1 MSNIRKIKTILSSS
15 RLFEQSSS
23 RNLSAGK
30 LDSTY
35 YNFMTASYLSNE
47 HLQDSMTFAMT
58 APLIFQINEL
68 KEDVDDLHTHLS
80 ESLYTNRE
88 TSFGGSILVSSH
100 ITASGNISCSGHI
113 RVNEIRDNTNSS
125 TLTIRPDGELNLGT
139 AATDEINIG
148 RTSSTSCD
156 INMFANSTD
165 PTLRIVNKTA
175 TFNHPVTASADIS
188 SSGTITML
196 TASIGGGIFT
206 SASLAAGGGGG
217 GAVSAVAN
225 GSNNRVATFSSGDA
239 LNGEANLLFNGSI
252 LEIGGK
258 LKVSSH
264 ITSSGNISA
273 SGNIIAD
280 FPDTNDN
287 ALHYPLVTDGNT
299 IEKLNDLNFNP
310 STGLVQVGS
319 SLQVNST
326 NIVLGSTGTI
336 STTSHITAGGY
347 ISSSGAINT
356 LSHITAS
363 GNISASGTAHIIG
376 GNVQVDE
383 FSCLGDAVFGR
394 HLSHQGDSDTKI
406 TLETNTISITAGNT
420 AHMSFTQTG
429 GTQILTN
436 ITASGN
442 ISASGVIYGKQI
454 QHTYHQY
461 NNDSLNTGQY
471 IPAPGGYIVEGTSI
485 NYYRQWIAPFNG
497 RLRKLMIYCEN
508 DPGNAR
514 ISLYADG
521 SFVKRKT
528 ESFGAATSTNFDFDN
543 PDGGGDSVFTAGQR
557 IAILIDPLNIP
568 GDVNVVCTWEY
579 DINL

>member
-100 ITASGNISCSGHI
+100 ITASGNIS
-113 RVNEIRDNTNSS
+113 
-125 TLTIRPDGELNLGT
+125 
-139 AATDEINIG
+139 
-148 RTSSTSCD
+148 
-156 INMFANSTD
+156 
-165 PTLRIVNKTA
+165 
-175 TFNHPVTASADIS
+175 
-188 SSGTITML
+188 SSGTGDNYFGGNLNIVNDSGTELNFTGTGNTNIT
-196 TASIGGGIFT
+196 TAGNMYIKAGSSKKVYLGANNTDSQITIDTSGWLGIGDTSPNAPLDIESSENILARFT
-206 SASLAAGGGGG
+206 STDDDAKIIIEDDDTIGYHNVRNNYHSFGFDGYTTRSPLFVVSGSLT
-217 GAVSAVAN
+217 N
-225 GSNNRVATFSSGDA
+225 GVWGKV
-239 LNGEANLLFNGSI
+239 G
-252 LEIGGK
+252 IG
-258 LKVSSH
+258 
-264 ITSSGNISA
+264 TSTPVEVLTVMGNISS

-310 STGLVQVGS
+310 STGLVQVGG
-319 SLQVNST
+319 SLQINST
-326 NIVLGSTGTI
+326 NIVLGTTGTI

-363 GNISASGTAHIIG
+363 GNISASG
-376 GNVQVDE
+376 
-383 FSCLGDAVFGR
+383 
-394 HLSHQGDSDTKI
+394 
-406 TLETNTISITAGNT
+406 
-420 AHMSFTQTG
+420 
-429 GTQILTN
+429 
-436 ITASGN
+436 
-442 ISASGVIYGKQI
+442 VIYGKQI

-461 NNDSLNTGQY
+461 NTDSLNTGQY
-471 IPAPGGYIVEGTSI
+471 IPAPGGYVIEGTSI

-543 PDGGGDSVFTAGQR
+543 PDGGGDSVFSAGQR

>member
-1 MSNIRKIKTILSSS
+1 MSRIKTILSSS
-15 RLFEQSSS
+15 RLFSKGSK
-23 RNLSAGK
+23 NLDGGVVDDA
-30 LDSTY
+30 TF
-35 YNFMTASYLSNE
+35 NRMTASFESNK
-47 HLQDSMTFAMT
+47 HLVDDVQFEYS

-68 KEDVDDLHTHLS
+68 KDDVDNLHTHLS

-88 TSFGGSILVSSH
+88 TSFGGSISVSSH
-100 ITASGNISCSGHI
+100 ITASGNISS
-113 RVNEIRDNTNSS
+113 
-125 TLTIRPDGELNLGT
+125 
-139 AATDEINIG
+139 
-148 RTSSTSCD
+148 
-156 INMFANSTD
+156 
-165 PTLRIVNKTA
+165 
-175 TFNHPVTASADIS
+175 
-188 SSGTITML
+188 
-196 TASIGGGIFT
+196 
-206 SASLAAGGGGG
+206 
-217 GAVSAVAN
+217 
-225 GSNNRVATFSSGDA
+225 
-239 LNGEANLLFNGSI
+239 
-252 LEIGGK
+252 
-258 LKVSSH
+258 
-264 ITSSGNISA
+264 

-280 FPDTNDN
+280 FPDTNDD

-310 STGLVQVGS
+310 STGLVQVGG
-319 SLQVNST
+319 SLQINST
-326 NIVLGSTGTI
+326 NIVLGTTGTI

-363 GNISASGTAHIIG
+363 GNISASG
-376 GNVQVDE
+376 
-383 FSCLGDAVFGR
+383 
-394 HLSHQGDSDTKI
+394 
-406 TLETNTISITAGNT
+406 
-420 AHMSFTQTG
+420 
-429 GTQILTN
+429 
-436 ITASGN
+436 
-442 ISASGVIYGKQI
+442 VIYGKQI

-461 NNDSLNTGQY
+461 NTDSLNTGQY
-471 IPAPGGYIVEGTSI
+471 IPAPGGYVIEGTSI